1 MLKYSFIVF
10 AHAILLSLESIFAEF
25 IQNSLQVSVITIIS
39 ISLPISGGILLLIH
53 FTSTTNKNNNNNETN
68 DPNDIKNNI
77 NNNNINIFKNYICKN
92 YRQLFPAAIF
102 LSIGIFTW
110 YDAASRIGASKDGL
124 IAGALEITIVLFLA
138 HLILKERLTRTQL
151 LGVFL
156 AIIGFF
162 ITISIGNNTTTN
174 NPTESFNY
182 YFSLGDFES
191 IISAICFASSYL
203 FTAKLVKNDSPIK
216 VTGLLLLLSGL
227 VFIVISSLIFTVT
240 KNSVFSFEGL
250 YLQNLWILF
259 LFSFVP
265 LSSALFYNIGLKK
278 LGASITSILASSTI
292 ILTIIFQ
299 VLFNLM
305 GHAMILPL
313 NISMAILGGSIGI
326 IGIIIIH
333 IPSDKL
339 LLLLSVT
346 LNGKFKYNKMFIK
359 NS

>member
-1 MLKYSFIVF
+1 MLKYSYIVF
-10 AHAILLSLESIFAEF
+10 AHAILLSFESIFAEF
-25 IQNSLQVSVITIIS
+25 IQNSLQVSVITITS

-53 FTSTTNKNNNNNETN
+53 FTSKRNNIRNDNNSNNNN
-68 DPNDIKNNI
+68 II
-77 NNNNINIFKNYICKN
+77 IINIFKNSIFKN
-92 YRQLFPAAIF
+92 YRLLFPAAIF

-138 HLILKERLTRTQL
+138 HLILKERLTRTQIF
-151 LGVFL
+151 GVFL

-162 ITISIGNNTTTN
+162 ITISLGNNTGSSSIN
-174 NPTESFNY
+174 
-182 YFSLGDFES
+182 YFSFGDFES

-216 VTGLLLLLSGL
+216 VTGLLLCLSGL
-227 VFIVISSLIFTVT
+227 GFIVVSSLIFTVT

-250 YLQNLWILF
+250 NIEDLWLLF
-259 LFSFVP
+259 LFSFCTSS
-265 LSSALFYNIGLKK
+265 SSALFYNIGIKK

-299 VLFNLM
+299 VLLNMM

-313 NISMAILGGSIGI
+313 NISIAILGGSIGI
-326 IGIIIIH
+326 LGIITIH
-333 IPSDKL
+333 LPSDK
-339 LLLLSVT
+339 LSVT

>member
-1 MLKYSFIVF
+1 MLKYSYIVF
-10 AHAILLSLESIFAEF
+10 AHAILLSFESIFAEF
-25 IQNSLQVSVITIIS
+25 IQNSLQVSVITITS

-53 FTSTTNKNNNNNETN
+53 FTSKRNNNRNDNDNNNNN
-68 DPNDIKNNI
+68 II
-77 NNNNINIFKNYICKN
+77 IINIFKNSIFKN

-138 HLILKERLTRTQL
+138 HLILKERLTRTQIF
-151 LGVFL
+151 GVFL

-162 ITISIGNNTTTN
+162 ITISLGNNTGSSSIN
-174 NPTESFNY
+174 

-216 VTGLLLLLSGL
+216 VTGLLLCLSGL
-227 VFIVISSLIFTVT
+227 GFIVISSVIFTVT
-240 KNSVFSFEGL
+240 KNPIFSFEGL
-250 YLQNLWILF
+250 NVQDLWILF

-265 LSSALFYNIGLKK
+265 LSSALFYNIGIKK

-299 VLFNLM
+299 VLLNMM

-339 LLLLSVT
+339 FVI
-346 LNGKFKYNKMFIK
+346 LNGKFKNKIYIK
-359 NS
+359 NRSLEVNNNI

>member
-10 AHAILLSLESIFAEF
+10 AHAILLSFESIFAEF

-39 ISLPISGGILLLIH
+39 ISLPISGGILLLIQ
-53 FTSTTNKNNNNNETN
+53 FTSKRNNRHDNNT
-68 DPNDIKNNI
+68 IL
-77 NNNNINIFKNYICKN
+77 NIFKNYICNN
-92 YRQLFPAAIF
+92 YRHLFPASIF

-138 HLILKERLTRTQL
+138 HLILKERLTRTQIF
-151 LGVFL
+151 GVFL

-162 ITISIGNNTTTN
+162 ITISIGNNTN
-174 NPTESFNY
+174 NTGSIN

-227 VFIVISSLIFTVT
+227 AFIVISTLIFTVT
-240 KNSVFSFEGL
+240 KNSLFSFEGL
-250 YLQNLWILF
+250 NIEELWILF

-265 LSSALFYNIGLKK
+265 LSSALFYNIGMKK

-299 VLFNLM
+299 VLLNLM

-339 LLLLSVT
+339 FVI
-346 LNGKFKYNKMFIK
+346 LNSKFKNKIYIK
-359 NS
+359 KRSLELNNKI

>member
-10 AHAILLSLESIFAEF
+10 AHAILLSFESIFAEL
-25 IQNSLQVSVITIIS
+25 IQNSLQVSVMTITS

-53 FTSTTNKNNNNNETN
+53 FTSKRNNR
-68 DPNDIKNNI
+68 
-77 NNNNINIFKNYICKN
+77 NNNNIIINTLNYIYKN
-92 YRQLFPAAIF
+92 YRQLFLASIF

-124 IAGALEITIVLFLA
+124 IAGALEITMVLFLA

-151 LGVFL
+151 FGVFL

-162 ITISIGNNTTTN
+162 ITISIGNNTN
-174 NPTESFNY
+174 NTGSIN

-191 IISAICFASSYL
+191 IISAICFATSYL

-216 VTGLLLLLSGL
+216 VTGLLLFLSGL
-227 VFIVISSLIFTVT
+227 AFIVISSLIFIVT

-250 YLQNLWILF
+250 NVEELWILF

-265 LSSALFYNIGLKK
+265 LSSALFYNIGMKK

-299 VLFNLM
+299 VLLNLM
-305 GHAMILPL
+305 GHTMILPL
-313 NISMAILGGSIGI
+313 DISMAILGGSIGI

-339 LLLLSVT
+339 FVI
-346 LNGKFKYNKMFIK
+346 LNGKFKYNKINIK
-359 NS
+359 NPRIEANKKIL

>member
-1 MLKYSFIVF
+1 MLKSSFIVF
-10 AHAILLSLESIFAEF
+10 AHAILLSFESIFAEF
-25 IQNSLQVSVITIIS
+25 IQNSLQVSVITITS

-53 FTSTTNKNNNNNETN
+53 FTSKRNNRNDNNTNIT
-68 DPNDIKNNI
+68 IL
-77 NNNNINIFKNYICKN
+77 KNYICKN

-138 HLILKERLTRTQL
+138 HLILKERLTRTQIF
-151 LGVFL
+151 GVFL

-162 ITISIGNNTTTN
+162 ITISIGNNTN
-174 NPTESFNY
+174 NIGSIN

-191 IISAICFASSYL
+191 IISAICFATSYL

-216 VTGLLLLLSGL
+216 VTGLLLFLSGL
-227 VFIVISSLIFTVT
+227 AFIVISSLIFTVT

-250 YLQNLWILF
+250 NVEELWILF

-265 LSSALFYNIGLKK
+265 LSSALCYNIGMKK

-299 VLFNLM
+299 VLLNLM
-305 GHAMILPL
+305 GHTMILPL

-339 LLLLSVT
+339 CVI
-346 LNGKFKYNKMFIK
+346 LNGKFNYNNRIPVK
-359 NS
+359 NPRIETNKKIL

>member
-10 AHAILLSLESIFAEF
+10 AHAILLSFESIFAEF
-25 IQNSLQVSVITIIS
+25 IQNSLQVSVITITS

-53 FTSTTNKNNNNNETN
+53 FTSKRNNRN
-68 DPNDIKNNI
+68 DNNI
-77 NNNNINIFKNYICKN
+77 IILNIFKNYICNN
-92 YRQLFPAAIF
+92 YRHLFPASIF

-138 HLILKERLTRTQL
+138 HLILKERLTRTQIF
-151 LGVFL
+151 GVFL

-162 ITISIGNNTTTN
+162 ITISIGNNTN
-174 NPTESFNY
+174 NTGSIN

-227 VFIVISSLIFTVT
+227 AFIVISSLIFTVT
-240 KNSVFSFEGL
+240 KNSLFSFEGL
-250 YLQNLWILF
+250 NIEELWILF

-265 LSSALFYNIGLKK
+265 LSSALFYNIGMKK

-299 VLFNLM
+299 VLLNLM

-333 IPSDKL
+333 IDSDKL
-339 LLLLSVT
+339 FVILH
-346 LNGKFKYNKMFIK
+346 GKFKYNKINIK
-359 NS
+359 NPRIEVKKKIL

>member
-10 AHAILLSLESIFAEF
+10 AHAILLSFESIFAEF

-53 FTSTTNKNNNNNETN
+53 FTSNRNNNRNVI
-68 DPNDIKNNI
+68 DDDNNI
-77 NNNNINIFKNYICKN
+77 IIINIVKNSIFKNF
-92 YRQLFPAAIF
+92 RQLFPAAIF

-138 HLILKERLTRTQL
+138 HLILKERLTRTQIF
-151 LGVFL
+151 GVFL

-162 ITISIGNNTTTN
+162 ITISLGNNTGSSSSIN
-174 NPTESFNY
+174 

-216 VTGLLLLLSGL
+216 ITGLLLFLSGL
-227 VFIVISSLIFTVT
+227 AFIIISFVIFTVT
-240 KNSVFSFEGL
+240 KNTIFSFEGL
-250 YLQNLWILF
+250 NIEELWILF

-265 LSSALFYNIGLKK
+265 LSSALFYNIGLKN

-299 VLFNLM
+299 VFLTMM

-326 IGIIIIH
+326 IGIFIIH
-333 IPSDKL
+333 LPSDKL
-339 LLLLSVT
+339 FVI
-346 LNGKFKYNKMFIK
+346 LNGKFKNKIYIK
-359 NS
+359 NHSMEVNNKI

>member
-1 MLKYSFIVF
+1 MLKSSFIVF
-10 AHAILLSLESIFAEF
+10 AHAILLSFESIFAEF
-25 IQNSLQVSVITIIS
+25 IQNSLQVSVITITS

-53 FTSTTNKNNNNNETN
+53 FTSKRNNRN
-68 DPNDIKNNI
+68 DNNI
-77 NNNNINIFKNYICKN
+77 IILNIFKNYICNN
-92 YRQLFPAAIF
+92 YRHLFPASIF

-138 HLILKERLTRTQL
+138 HLILKERLTRTQIF
-151 LGVFL
+151 GVFL

-162 ITISIGNNTTTN
+162 ITISIGNNTN
-174 NPTESFNY
+174 NTGSIN

-227 VFIVISSLIFTVT
+227 AFIVISSLIFTVT
-240 KNSVFSFEGL
+240 KNSLFSFEGL
-250 YLQNLWILF
+250 NIEELWILF

-265 LSSALFYNIGLKK
+265 LSSALFYNIGMKK

-299 VLFNLM
+299 VLLNLM

-333 IPSDKL
+333 IDSDKL
-339 LLLLSVT
+339 FVILH
-346 LNGKFKYNKMFIK
+346 GKFKYNKINIK
-359 NS
+359 NPRIEAKKKIL

>member
-1 MLKYSFIVF
+1 MLKYSYIVF
-10 AHAILLSLESIFAEF
+10 AHAILLSFESIFAES
-25 IQNSLQVSVITIIS
+25 IQNSLQVSVITITS
-39 ISLPISGGILLLIH
+39 ISLPISGGTLLLIH
-53 FTSTTNKNNNNNETN
+53 FTLKRNNIRNDNDSNNNN
-68 DPNDIKNNI
+68 II
-77 NNNNINIFKNYICKN
+77 IINIFKNSIFKN
-92 YRQLFPAAIF
+92 YRQLFPATIF

-138 HLILKERLTRTQL
+138 HLILKERLTRTQIF
-151 LGVFL
+151 GVFL

-162 ITISIGNNTTTN
+162 ITISLGNNTGSSTIN
-174 NPTESFNY
+174 

-216 VTGLLLLLSGL
+216 ITGLLLFLSGL
-227 VFIVISSLIFTVT
+227 GFIVISSLIFTVT
-240 KNSVFSFEGL
+240 KNPIFSFEGL
-250 YLQNLWILF
+250 NIQDLWILF

-265 LSSALFYNIGLKK
+265 LSSALFYNIGIKK

-299 VLFNLM
+299 VLLNMM

-313 NISMAILGGSIGI
+313 NISIAILGGSIGI

-333 IPSDKL
+333 LPSDKL
-339 LLLLSVT
+339 LFLLPVT

>member
-53 FTSTTNKNNNNNETN
+53 FTSTTNKKNINN
-68 DPNDIKNNI
+68 

-138 HLILKERLTRTQL
+138 HLILKERLTRTQI

-174 NPTESFNY
+174 NPTDSFNY

-191 IISAICFASSYL
+191 IISAICFATSYL

-227 VFIVISSLIFTVT
+227 VFIVISSLIFTIT

-250 YLQNLWILF
+250 NVQDLWILF

-265 LSSALFYNIGLKK
+265 LFSALFYNIGLKK

-292 ILTIIFQ
+292 ILTVIFQ
-299 VLFNLM
+299 ILFTLM

-326 IGIIIIH
+326 LGIIIIH

-339 LLLLSVT
+339 LLLSVT
-346 LNGKFKYNKMFIK
+346 LKGKFKYNKMFIK

>member
-10 AHAILLSLESIFAEF
+10 AHAILLSFESIFAEF
-25 IQNSLQVSVITIIS
+25 IQNSLQVSVITITS

-53 FTSTTNKNNNNNETN
+53 FTSKRNNRNDNNT
-68 DPNDIKNNI
+68 
-77 NNNNINIFKNYICKN
+77 NINILKNYICKN

-138 HLILKERLTRTQL
+138 HLILKERLTRTQIF
-151 LGVFL
+151 GVFL

-162 ITISIGNNTTTN
+162 ITISIGNNTN
-174 NPTESFNY
+174 NTGSIN

-191 IISAICFASSYL
+191 IISAICFATSYL

-216 VTGLLLLLSGL
+216 VTGLLLFLSGL
-227 VFIVISSLIFTVT
+227 AFIVISSLIFTVT

-250 YLQNLWILF
+250 NVEELWILF

-265 LSSALFYNIGLKK
+265 LSSALCYNIGMKK

-299 VLFNLM
+299 VLLNLM
-305 GHAMILPL
+305 GHTMILPL

-339 LLLLSVT
+339 CVF
-346 LNGKFKYNKMFIK
+346 LNGKFNYNNRIPVK
-359 NS
+359 NPRIETNKKIL

>member
-10 AHAILLSLESIFAEF
+10 AHAILLSFESIFAEF
-25 IQNSLQVSVITIIS
+25 IQNSLQVSVITITS

-53 FTSTTNKNNNNNETN
+53 FTSKRSNNRNDNNT
-68 DPNDIKNNI
+68 I
-77 NNNNINIFKNYICKN
+77 INIFKNYICKN
-92 YRQLFPAAIF
+92 YKQLFPAAIF

-138 HLILKERLTRTQL
+138 HLILKERLTRTQIF
-151 LGVFL
+151 GVFL

-162 ITISIGNNTTTN
+162 ITISIGNNTN
-174 NPTESFNY
+174 NTGSIN

-191 IISAICFASSYL
+191 IISAICVATSYL

-216 VTGLLLLLSGL
+216 VTGLLLFLSGL
-227 VFIVISSLIFTVT
+227 TFIVISSIIFTVT

-250 YLQNLWILF
+250 NGEELWILF

-265 LSSALFYNIGLKK
+265 LFSALCYNMGMKK

-299 VLFNLM
+299 VLLNLM

-339 LLLLSVT
+339 FVI
-346 LNGKFKYNKMFIK
+346 LNGKFNYNNRTPVK
-359 NS
+359 NPRIETNKKIL

>member
-10 AHAILLSLESIFAEF
+10 AHAILLSFESIFAEF
-25 IQNSLQVSVITIIS
+25 IQNSLQVSVITITS

-53 FTSTTNKNNNNNETN
+53 FTSKRNNRN
-68 DPNDIKNNI
+68 DSNI
-77 NNNNINIFKNYICKN
+77 IMLNIFKNYICNN
-92 YRQLFPAAIF
+92 YRHLFPASIF

-151 LGVFL
+151 FGVFL

-162 ITISIGNNTTTN
+162 ITISIGNNTN
-174 NPTESFNY
+174 NTGPLN

-191 IISAICFASSYL
+191 ITSAICFASSYL

-227 VFIVISSLIFTVT
+227 AFIVISSLIFTVT

-250 YLQNLWILF
+250 NVEELWILF

-265 LSSALFYNIGLKK
+265 LSSALFYNIGMKK

-299 VLFNLM
+299 VLLNLM
-305 GHAMILPL
+305 GHTMILPL

-333 IPSDKL
+333 INSDKL
-339 LLLLSVT
+339 FVILH
-346 LNGKFKYNKMFIK
+346 GKSKYNKINIK
-359 NS
+359 KPRIEANKKIL

>member
-10 AHAILLSLESIFAEF
+10 AHAILLSFESIFAEF
-25 IQNSLQVSVITIIS
+25 IQNSLQVSVITITS
-39 ISLPISGGILLLIH
+39 ISLPISGGMLLLIH
-53 FTSTTNKNNNNNETN
+53 FTSKRNNRNDNNT
-68 DPNDIKNNI
+68 I
-77 NNNNINIFKNYICKN
+77 INILKNYICKN

-138 HLILKERLTRTQL
+138 HLILKERLTRTQIF
-151 LGVFL
+151 GVFL

-162 ITISIGNNTTTN
+162 ITISIGNNTN
-174 NPTESFNY
+174 NTGLIN

-191 IISAICFASSYL
+191 IISAICFATSYL

-216 VTGLLLLLSGL
+216 VTGLLLFLSGL
-227 VFIVISSLIFTVT
+227 AFIVISSLIFTVT

-250 YLQNLWILF
+250 NVEELWILF

-292 ILTIIFQ
+292 ILTVIFQ
-299 VLFNLM
+299 ILFTLM

-326 IGIIIIH
+326 LGIIIIH

-339 LLLLSVT
+339 LLLSVT
-346 LNGKFKYNKMFIK
+346 LKGKFKYNKMFIK

>member
-1 MLKYSFIVF
+1 MLKYSYIVF
-10 AHAILLSLESIFAEF
+10 AHAILLSFESIFAEF
-25 IQNSLQVSVITIIS
+25 IQNSLQVSVITITS

-53 FTSTTNKNNNNNETN
+53 FTSKRNNIRNDNDSNNNN
-68 DPNDIKNNI
+68 II
-77 NNNNINIFKNYICKN
+77 IIINIFKNSIFKN

-138 HLILKERLTRTQL
+138 HLILKERLTRTQIF
-151 LGVFL
+151 GVFL

-162 ITISIGNNTTTN
+162 ITISLGNNTGSSSIN
-174 NPTESFNY
+174 

-216 VTGLLLLLSGL
+216 VTGLLLCLSGL
-227 VFIVISSLIFTVT
+227 GFIVISFVIFTVT
-240 KNSVFSFEGL
+240 KNPIFSFEGL
-250 YLQNLWILF
+250 NVQDLWILF

-265 LSSALFYNIGLKK
+265 LSSALFYNIGIKK

-299 VLFNLM
+299 VLLNMM

-326 IGIIIIH
+326 LGIIIIH

-339 LLLLSVT
+339 FVS
-346 LNGKFKYNKMFIK
+346 LNGKFKNKIYIK
-359 NS
+359 NRSLEVNNNI

>member
-10 AHAILLSLESIFAEF
+10 AHAILLSFESIFAEF
-25 IQNSLQVSVITIIS
+25 IQNSLQVSVITITS

-53 FTSTTNKNNNNNETN
+53 FTSKRNNRN
-68 DPNDIKNNI
+68 DNNI
-77 NNNNINIFKNYICKN
+77 IILNIFKNYICNN
-92 YRQLFPAAIF
+92 YRHLFPASIF

-138 HLILKERLTRTQL
+138 HLILKERLTRTQIF
-151 LGVFL
+151 GVFL

-162 ITISIGNNTTTN
+162 ITISIGNNTN
-174 NPTESFNY
+174 NTGSIN

-227 VFIVISSLIFTVT
+227 AFIVISSLIFTVT
-240 KNSVFSFEGL
+240 KNSLFSLEGL
-250 YLQNLWILF
+250 NIEELWILF

-265 LSSALFYNIGLKK
+265 LSSALFYNIGMKK

-299 VLFNLM
+299 VLLNLM

-333 IPSDKL
+333 IDSDKL
-339 LLLLSVT
+339 FVILH
-346 LNGKFKYNKMFIK
+346 GKFKYNKINIK
-359 NS
+359 NPRIEANKKIL

>member
-53 FTSTTNKNNNNNETN
+53 FTSTTNKKNINNNN
-68 DPNDIKNNI
+68 

-138 HLILKERLTRTQL
+138 HLILKERLTRTQI

-174 NPTESFNY
+174 NPTDSFNY

-191 IISAICFASSYL
+191 IISAICFATSYL

-227 VFIVISSLIFTVT
+227 VFIVISSLIFTIT

-250 YLQNLWILF
+250 NVQDLWILF

-265 LSSALFYNIGLKK
+265 LFSALFYNIGLKK

-292 ILTIIFQ
+292 ILTVIFQ
-299 VLFNLM
+299 ILFTLM

-326 IGIIIIH
+326 LGIIIIH

-339 LLLLSVT
+339 LLLSVT
-346 LNGKFKYNKMFIK
+346 LKGKFKYNKMFIK

>member
-10 AHAILLSLESIFAEF
+10 AHAILLSFESIFAEF

-39 ISLPISGGILLLIH
+39 ISLPISGGILLLIQ
-53 FTSTTNKNNNNNETN
+53 FTSKRNNRHDNNT
-68 DPNDIKNNI
+68 IL
-77 NNNNINIFKNYICKN
+77 NIFKNYICNN
-92 YRQLFPAAIF
+92 YRHLFPASIF

-151 LGVFL
+151 FGVFL

-162 ITISIGNNTTTN
+162 ITISIGNNTN
-174 NPTESFNY
+174 NTGSIN

-227 VFIVISSLIFTVT
+227 ALIVISSLIFTVT

-250 YLQNLWILF
+250 NVEELWILF

-299 VLFNLM
+299 VLLNLM
-305 GHAMILPL
+305 GHTMILPL

-333 IPSDKL
+333 ISSDKL
-339 LLLLSVT
+339 FVILH
-346 LNGKFKYNKMFIK
+346 GKVKYNKINIK
-359 NS
+359 NPRIEANKKIL

>member
-10 AHAILLSLESIFAEF
+10 AHAILLSFESIFAEF
-25 IQNSLQVSVITIIS
+25 IQNSLQVSVITITS

-53 FTSTTNKNNNNNETN
+53 FTSKRNNRN
-68 DPNDIKNNI
+68 DNNI
-77 NNNNINIFKNYICKN
+77 IILNIFKNYICNN
-92 YRQLFPAAIF
+92 YRHLFPASIF

-138 HLILKERLTRTQL
+138 HLILKERLTRTQIF
-151 LGVFL
+151 GVFL

-162 ITISIGNNTTTN
+162 ITISIGNNTN
-174 NPTESFNY
+174 NTGSIN

-227 VFIVISSLIFTVT
+227 AFIVISSLIFTVT
-240 KNSVFSFEGL
+240 KNSLFSFEGL
-250 YLQNLWILF
+250 NIEEIWILF

-265 LSSALFYNIGLKK
+265 LSSALFYNIGMKK

-299 VLFNLM
+299 VLLNLM

-333 IPSDKL
+333 IDSDKL
-339 LLLLSVT
+339 FVILH
-346 LNGKFKYNKMFIK
+346 GKFKYNKIDIK
-359 NS
+359 NPRIDANKKIL

>member
-10 AHAILLSLESIFAEF
+10 AHAILLSFESIFAEF
-25 IQNSLQVSVITIIS
+25 IQNSLQVSVITITS

-53 FTSTTNKNNNNNETN
+53 FTSKRNNRN
-68 DPNDIKNNI
+68 DNNI
-77 NNNNINIFKNYICKN
+77 IILNIFKNYICNN
-92 YRQLFPAAIF
+92 YRHLFPASIF

-138 HLILKERLTRTQL
+138 HLILKERLTRTQIF
-151 LGVFL
+151 GVFL

-162 ITISIGNNTTTN
+162 ITISIGNNTN
-174 NPTESFNY
+174 NTGSIN

-216 VTGLLLLLSGL
+216 VTGLLLLLSCL
-227 VFIVISSLIFTVT
+227 AFIVISSLIFTVT
-240 KNSVFSFEGL
+240 KNSLFSFEGL
-250 YLQNLWILF
+250 NIEELWILF

-265 LSSALFYNIGLKK
+265 LSSALFYNIGMKK

-299 VLFNLM
+299 VLLNLM

-333 IPSDKL
+333 IDSDKL
-339 LLLLSVT
+339 FVILH
-346 LNGKFKYNKMFIK
+346 GKFKYNKINIK
-359 NS
+359 NPRIETNKKIL

>member
-10 AHAILLSLESIFAEF
+10 AHAILLSFESIFAEF
-25 IQNSLQVSVITIIS
+25 IQNSLQVSVITITS

-53 FTSTTNKNNNNNETN
+53 FTSKRNNRN
-68 DPNDIKNNI
+68 DNNI
-77 NNNNINIFKNYICKN
+77 IILNIFKNYICNN
-92 YRQLFPAAIF
+92 YRHLFPASIF

-138 HLILKERLTRTQL
+138 HLILKERLTRTQIF
-151 LGVFL
+151 GVFL

-162 ITISIGNNTTTN
+162 ITISIGNNTN
-174 NPTESFNY
+174 NTGSIN

-227 VFIVISSLIFTVT
+227 AFIVISTLIFTVT
-240 KNSVFSFEGL
+240 KNSLFSFEGL
-250 YLQNLWILF
+250 NIEELWILF

-265 LSSALFYNIGLKK
+265 LSSALFYNIGMKK

-299 VLFNLM
+299 VLLNLM

-333 IPSDKL
+333 IDSDKL
-339 LLLLSVT
+339 FVILH
-346 LNGKFKYNKMFIK
+346 GKFKYNKINIK
-359 NS
+359 NPRIEAKKKIL

>member
-10 AHAILLSLESIFAEF
+10 AHAILLSFESIIAEF
-25 IQNSLQVSVITIIS
+25 IQNSLQVSVITITS

-53 FTSTTNKNNNNNETN
+53 FTSKRNNNRN
-68 DPNDIKNNI
+68 DND
-77 NNNNINIFKNYICKN
+77 NNNIIITIFKNTFFKN
-92 YRQLFPAAIF
+92 FRLLFPAAIF

-138 HLILKERLTRTQL
+138 HLILKERLTRTQIF
-151 LGVFL
+151 GVLL

-162 ITISIGNNTTTN
+162 ITISLGNNT
-174 NPTESFNY
+174 ESSSIN

-191 IISAICFASSYL
+191 IISAICLASSYL

-216 VTGLLLLLSGL
+216 ITGLLLFLSGL
-227 VFIVISSLIFTVT
+227 AFIVISFVIFTVT

-250 YLQNLWILF
+250 NVEELWILF

-265 LSSALFYNIGLKK
+265 LSSALFYNIGMKK

-299 VLFNLM
+299 VLLNLM

-326 IGIIIIH
+326 TGIFIIH
-333 IPSDKL
+333 LPSYK
-339 LLLLSVT
+339 LSVI
-346 LNGKFKYNKMFIK
+346 LNGKFNNKVDLK
-359 NS
+359 NQGLEANKKI

>member
-10 AHAILLSLESIFAEF
+10 AHAILLSFESIFAEF
-25 IQNSLQVSVITIIS
+25 IQNSLQVSVITITS

-53 FTSTTNKNNNNNETN
+53 FTSKRNNRN
-68 DPNDIKNNI
+68 DNNI
-77 NNNNINIFKNYICKN
+77 IILNIFKNYICNN
-92 YRQLFPAAIF
+92 YRHLFPASIF

-138 HLILKERLTRTQL
+138 HLILKERLTRTQIF
-151 LGVFL
+151 GVFL

-162 ITISIGNNTTTN
+162 ITISIGNNTN
-174 NPTESFNY
+174 NTGSIN

-227 VFIVISSLIFTVT
+227 AFIVISSLIFTVT
-240 KNSVFSFEGL
+240 KNSLFSFEGL
-250 YLQNLWILF
+250 NIEELWILF

-265 LSSALFYNIGLKK
+265 LSSALFYNIGMKK

-299 VLFNLM
+299 VLLNLM

-333 IPSDKL
+333 IDSDKL
-339 LLLLSVT
+339 FVILH
-346 LNGKFKYNKMFIK
+346 GKFKYNKINIK
-359 NS
+359 NPRIEANKKIL

>member
-10 AHAILLSLESIFAEF
+10 AHAILLSFESIFAEF
-25 IQNSLQVSVITIIS
+25 IQNSLQVSVITITS

-53 FTSTTNKNNNNNETN
+53 FTSKRNNRN
-68 DPNDIKNNI
+68 DNNI
-77 NNNNINIFKNYICKN
+77 IILNIFKNYICNN
-92 YRQLFPAAIF
+92 YRHLFPASTF

-138 HLILKERLTRTQL
+138 HLILKERLTRIQL
-151 LGVFL
+151 VGVFL

-162 ITISIGNNTTTN
+162 ITISIGNNTN
-174 NPTESFNY
+174 NTGLIN

-227 VFIVISSLIFTVT
+227 AFIVISSLIFTVT

-250 YLQNLWILF
+250 NIEELWILF

-265 LSSALFYNIGLKK
+265 LSSALFYNIGMKK

-299 VLFNLM
+299 VLLNLM

-339 LLLLSVT
+339 FVILH
-346 LNGKFKYNKMFIK
+346 GKFKYNKINLK
-359 NS
+359 NPRIETNKKIL

>member
-10 AHAILLSLESIFAEF
+10 AHAILLSFESIFAEF
-25 IQNSLQVSVITIIS
+25 IQNSLQVSVITITS
-39 ISLPISGGILLLIH
+39 ISLPISGGMLLLIH
-53 FTSTTNKNNNNNETN
+53 FTSKRNNRNDNNT
-68 DPNDIKNNI
+68 I
-77 NNNNINIFKNYICKN
+77 INILKNYICKN

-138 HLILKERLTRTQL
+138 HLILKERLTRTQIF
-151 LGVFL
+151 GVFL

-162 ITISIGNNTTTN
+162 ITISIGNNTN
-174 NPTESFNY
+174 NTGLIN

-191 IISAICFASSYL
+191 IISAICFATSYL

-227 VFIVISSLIFTVT
+227 VFIVISSLIFTIT

-250 YLQNLWILF
+250 NVQDLWILF

-265 LSSALFYNIGLKK
+265 LFSALFYNIGLKK

-292 ILTIIFQ
+292 ILTVIFQ
-299 VLFNLM
+299 ILFTLM

-326 IGIIIIH
+326 LGIIIIH

-339 LLLLSVT
+339 LLLSVT
-346 LNGKFKYNKMFIK
+346 LKGKFKYNKMFIK

>member
-10 AHAILLSLESIFAEF
+10 AHAILLSFESIFAEL
-25 IQNSLQVSVITIIS
+25 IQNSLQVSVITITS

-53 FTSTTNKNNNNNETN
+53 FTSKRKNRN
-68 DPNDIKNNI
+68 DNNI
-77 NNNNINIFKNYICKN
+77 ILHNFKHYICNN
-92 YRQLFPAAIF
+92 YRQLVPASVF

-151 LGVFL
+151 FGVFL

-162 ITISIGNNTTTN
+162 ITISIGNSSNNTGSIN
-174 NPTESFNY
+174 

-191 IISAICFASSYL
+191 IISAICFAISYL
-203 FTAKLVKNDSPIK
+203 FTVKLLNNDSPIK
-216 VTGLLLLLSGL
+216 VTGLLLFLSGL
-227 VFIVISSLIFTVT
+227 AFIVISFLIFTIT
-240 KNSVFSFEGL
+240 KNSIFSFEGL
-250 YLQNLWILF
+250 NVEDLWMLF

-265 LSSALFYNIGLKK
+265 LSSALFYNIGMKK

-299 VLFNLM
+299 VLLHLM
-305 GHAMILPL
+305 GHPMILPL
-313 NISMAILGGSIGI
+313 NISMAIIGGSIGI
-326 IGIIIIH
+326 IGIVIIH
-333 IPSDKL
+333 IPSDNSL
-339 LLLLSVT
+339 FVIF
-346 LNGKFKYNKMFIK
+346 NRKFKYNNKIHLK
-359 NS
+359 NPRLNPIEK

>member
-10 AHAILLSLESIFAEF
+10 AHAILLSFESIFAEF
-25 IQNSLQVSVITIIS
+25 IQNSLQVSVITITS
-39 ISLPISGGILLLIH
+39 ISLPISGGILLLIY
-53 FTSTTNKNNNNNETN
+53 FASKRSKDRNDNNV
-68 DPNDIKNNI
+68 IK
-77 NNNNINIFKNYICKN
+77 NIFKNDICKN

-138 HLILKERLTRTQL
+138 HLILKERLTRTQIF
-151 LGVFL
+151 GVFL

-162 ITISIGNNTTTN
+162 ITISIGNNTDNTGSIN
-174 NPTESFNY
+174 

-191 IISAICFASSYL
+191 IISAICFATSYL

-216 VTGLLLLLSGL
+216 VTGLLLFLSGL
-227 VFIVISSLIFTVT
+227 AFIVISSLIFTVT

-250 YLQNLWILF
+250 NVEELWILF

-265 LSSALFYNIGLKK
+265 LSSALFYNMGMKK

-299 VLFNLM
+299 VLLNLM

-339 LLLLSVT
+339 FVI
-346 LNGKFKYNKMFIK
+346 LNGKFNYNNRIPLK
-359 NS
+359 NQRIETNKKIL